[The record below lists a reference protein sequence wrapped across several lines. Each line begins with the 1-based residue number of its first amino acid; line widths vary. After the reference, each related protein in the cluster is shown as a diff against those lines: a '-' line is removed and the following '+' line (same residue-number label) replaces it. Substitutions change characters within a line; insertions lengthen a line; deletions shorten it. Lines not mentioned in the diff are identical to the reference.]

1 MLISSDQ
8 IRKAEKVLVD
18 NGHDGEDAMEI
29 LTAIGYVLLGKDLY
43 TEEGVPI
50 NTVV

>member
-8 IRKAEKVLVD
+8 IRKAEKILVD
-18 NGHDGEDAMEI
+18 NGLDNEDAMEV

-43 TEEGVPI
+43 TEEGAPK